1 MTDSEKW
8 ILSLATDYKN
18 ELERLQKE
26 NKHLNEQLQWE
37 RQRVEY
43 NLRQR
48 EELEKEVRVL
58 RARASDNRQEIE
70 RLVKSYNELYNS
82 IHRQPTI
89 PDFSR
94 LGLLRNGTD

>member
-1 MTDSEKW
+1 MTESEKW

-82 IHRQPTI
+82 IHRQPAI